1 MIYIYIIPLAIIF
14 ICLIIILVMVIR
26 KFPGL
31 ALIQMST
38 IAKEREAAIKRK
50 IIYERLKRKMISDW
64 RFFLNLIR
72 PVGRFLRLE
81 FRKLYKKILE
91 LEKHYSE
98 KGAEILGIGGLEKK
112 IKLLFNDAEEFFKK
126 GEYIEAEKR
135 YIEIISLDK
144 KNLKAYEDLGN
155 LYLKTKQYAEAE
167 ETFNFVLKHNPNDPS
182 VLVSFGEL
190 ALAKDKPDEALDYFQ
205 KAVNE
210 RPNNPKYLD
219 FLIESSIMVGNK
231 DLARRILNR
240 LADVNPENRKID
252 DFAKRIGEI
261 VEKK

>member
-1 MIYIYIIPLAIIF
+1 MIYIIPLAIIF
-14 ICLIIILVMVIR
+14 VCLVAIIVVVIK
-26 KFPGL
+26 KFPHL
-31 ALIQMST
+31 ALIDTST
-38 IAKEREAAIKRK
+38 IAREREAAIKSK
-50 IIYERLKRKMISDW
+50 IIYERLKRNIISGW
-64 RFFLNLIR
+64 RFFLNFIK
-72 PVGRFLRLE
+72 PAGIFLKKE
-81 FRKLYKKILE
+81 FSKLYKKILE

-112 IKLLFNDAEEFFKK
+112 IRLLFNEAEELSK
-126 GEYIEAEKR
+126 GEEFGEAERR

-144 KNLKAYEDLGN
+144 KNLKAYEELGN

-182 VLVSFGEL
+182 ILVSFGEL

-205 KAVNE
+205 KAADA
-210 RPNNPKYLD
+210 RPNNPQYLD
-219 FLIESSIMVGNK
+219 FLIETSIMVGNK
-231 DLARRILNR
+231 DLAFGSLNR
-240 LADVNPENRKID
+240 LAQANPENQKID